1 MGEGVDQFERG
12 LGCVYDGV
20 KYVVS
25 GDMTCGEGREQE
37 TVTASIVLVEAAVDQ
52 RRRFR
57 EGCY

>member
-1 MGEGVDQFERG
+1 M
-12 LGCVYDGV
+12 YDRV

-25 GDMTCGEGREQE
+25 GEMTCGEGREWT